1 MLSRYHVQEKI
12 QNFMVPIPDG
22 TWHEDMIDELYSSLL
37 GKKYDNNLDSSENE
51 NETIPNTKQQKEC
64 TIEPDL
70 NGLRIFG

>member
-1 MLSRYHVQEKI
+1 
-12 QNFMVPIPDG
+12 MVPIPVG

-37 GKKYDNNLDSSENE
+37 GKKYDNDLDSSENDNNNDNDSE
-51 NETIPNTKQQKEC
+51 NGNGNETISKTKEQKEC